1 MASIYEKKEEYILSR
16 KKFEE
21 LKANGKLKIGSTYRI
36 YDDTTVKDL
45 VDGTVAVYKAVRDGN
60 GNVIVETYTTKAE
73 SENLKTEILNELDST
88 KTELT
93 SKIDT
98 KVSQIEYSKTKT
110 IESGSDGGTIGRAYI
125 RDRQNKDNSVPIDI
139 QAINYAIPIRDES
152 DNFYVGN
159 ATQPQ
164 HVINKQTLEAIVG
177 EGAPTTETAAKYL
190 GQVYIDSTNNKTYQC
205 TNIDGST
212 YTWVQL
218 IRNTD
223 YATTTEAGT
232 VKVSTSLGTFMYSNG
247 VIGLAQASQDNI
259 NAKENQCKP
268 ITPNNLD
275 YAVKTS
281 LTTNT
286 IALTDDEKTAAQTY
300 IGAMEKPNLPSRN
313 SVVTM
318 SAAGEINTTQL
329 VHESAT
335 PWTVPC
341 RDDSGNIKVAA
352 PTVDLD
358 AANKA
363 YVDNAVSSVSA
374 DYITATAEGD
384 AFETKAAL
392 LAGPYYNQGVETAL
406 SRNDYA
412 LVKADETH
420 ENAAVRYVYDGTQ
433 WDFQYEV
440 NDTPFTDEQLA
451 AINSGVTAEKL
462 DSYIVKNTSTT
473 TNAQLYIKDPDGSNR
488 MIDVA
493 PVGGSWVQQGIP
505 RYSGGGCIAVGTPTW
520 DTAAAN
526 KAYVD
531 TKTKVLTGSTNPDS
545 TTTANFVGQLYIN
558 TEDNTT
564 FQCINITEQDAGIY
578 EYTWTKLI
586 RGTDGATKDIPGI
599 ITVNAAY
606 GTSVEPT
613 DSFKL
618 KIVQAST
625 ADIEAKTNTHKP
637 LTANNMDYA
646 FKVSFTTNT
655 ETWSEEEQQSARDLI
670 NVDAAIKT
678 DDITITKDDTGVL
691 HTIGITDGTNTYDFA
706 EIYEAM
712 TIIRGTE

>member
-36 YDDTTVKDL
+36 YDDATVNDL
-45 VDGTVAVYKAVRDGN
+45 VDGSVAVYKAVHDGN

-73 SENLKTEILNELDST
+73 SENLKTEVLNELDST
-88 KTELT
+88 EAELT
-93 SKIDT
+93 SKIAT
-98 KVSQIEYSKTKT
+98 KVSRIEYSKTRT

-125 RDRQNKDNSVPIDI
+125 RDRQNKDNSVPVDI
-139 QAINYAIPIRDES
+139 QGISYTIPIRDES
-152 DNFYVGN
+152 GNFYVGN
-159 ATQPQ
+159 ATQSL
-164 HVINKQTLEAIVG
+164 HVVNKQTLEAIVG
-177 EGAPTTETAAKYL
+177 EGAPTTETVARYL
-190 GQVYIDSTNNKTYQC
+190 GHVYIDSTSNKVYQC
-205 TNIDGST
+205 TNIDDST
-212 YTWVQL
+212 YTWTQL
-218 IRNTD
+218 IRVTD
-223 YATTTEAGT
+223 YGTNSSAGILR
-232 VKVSTSLGTFMYSNG
+232 VGA
-247 VIGLAQASQDNI
+247 GLAVSSDGIIRTYAATSDIVKAKTDNYR
-259 NAKENQCKP
+259 P
-268 ITPNNLD
+268 ITSTLID
-275 YAVKTS
+275 EAVKTG

-286 IALTDDEKTAAQTY
+286 IVLTDDEKTAAQTY
-300 IGAMEKPNLPSRN
+300 IGAMEKPDLPSRN

-318 SAAGEINTTQL
+318 SAAGEIRTTQL

-341 RDDSGNIKVAA
+341 RDDNGSIKVAA
-352 PTVDLD
+352 PTADLD

-363 YVDNAVSSVSA
+363 YVDSAVSSVSA

-392 LAGPYYNQGVETAL
+392 LAGPYYNQGVETTL

-412 LVKADETH
+412 LVKSDETH

-462 DSYIVKNTSTT
+462 ASYLVKDTSTT
-473 TNAQLYIKDPDGSNR
+473 TNAQLYIKDPNGTNR
-488 MIDVA
+488 MIEVA

-531 TKTKVLTGSTNPDS
+531 TKTEVLTGSTNPDS
-545 TTTANFVGQLYIN
+545 ATTANFVGQLYIN

-564 FQCINITEQDAGIY
+564 FQCINIAKQDSSDS

-586 RGTDGATKDIPGI
+586 KDTDYATVDNNGGIVKLKDEFGI
-599 ITVNAAY
+599 RHASDGYIYTVPAY
-606 GTSVEPT
+606 DTDVENQTSVNYRTLQPRHI
-613 DSFKL
+613 S
-618 KIVQAST
+618 KIIKVGLTNNNLEWSDTEKET
-625 ADIEAKTNTHKP
+625 ARN
-637 LTANNMDYA
+637 
-646 FKVSFTTNT
+646 
-655 ETWSEEEQQSARDLI
+655 LI
-670 NVDAAIKT
+670 DVDAAIKT
-678 DDITITKDDTGVL
+678 DGITITKDDTGVL
-691 HTIGITDGTNTYDFA
+691 HAVGITDGTNTYDFV
-706 EIYEAM
+706 ELYEAM